1 MTTDPAVP
9 GGIEVGDRTQL
20 RYRRT
25 KIVATLGPASIE
37 PAVLRQLIEAGVSM
51 FRLNLSHGDQAGH
64 EAAYT
69 QVRAAADELDRPVAV
84 LADLCG
90 PKIRVG
96 TFPGGPIEL
105 QEGEQVT
112 VTTRQIDGKPGLI
125 PSQYED
131 LHRDVEP
138 GCRVMLSDGLLQLRV
153 ERIDGRD
160 VTCTV
165 VHGGTLSDRKGINLP
180 DVEVSAP
187 ALTPKDREDA
197 VFAERLGVDYIAL
210 SFVRR
215 AADVE
220 QLRGLLS
227 TPIPI
232 VAKIEKPEA
241 LAHIDAIL
249 RAADAIMVARG
260 DLGVELPPESV
271 PIAQQ
276 QLIARARRLERP
288 SIVAT
293 QMLESMI
300 ENPQP
305 TRAEVS
311 DVSTAV
317 LSGADAVMLSAETAA
332 GAHPVRAVAMMDRI
346 CREIESHLW
355 TRDGFAFTEAGDVE
369 PAPEVS
375 VGAGLAHATAQ
386 LSRELQVRAIVV
398 FTATGTTAAT
408 LAASRPAAPLVGVT
422 SEPATLRRLNLLWG
436 VVPAWVEPRSSN
448 DEPRL
453 ARKLAV
459 ELGLAEPGQR
469 ILTVA
474 GLGAGA
480 APDPTISVLTV

>member
-1 MTTDPAVP
+1 MTSAHD
-9 GGIEVGDRTQL
+9 GIDVGSGTHL

-25 KIVATLGPASIE
+25 KIVATLGPASADPE
-37 PAVLRQLIEAGVSM
+37 VLRQLVETGVSL
-51 FRLNLSHGDQAGH
+51 FRLNLSHGDHASH
-64 EAAYT
+64 EAAYA
-69 QVRAAADELDRPVAV
+69 QVRTVAEEFKRPIAI

-96 TFPGGPIEL
+96 VFPGGPIEL
-105 QEGEQVT
+105 RDGERVT
-112 VTTRQIDGKPGLI
+112 ITTREVDGAPGLI

-138 GCRVMLSDGLLQLRV
+138 GCRVMLADGLLELKV
-153 ERIDGRD
+153 ESVDGQD
-160 VTCTV
+160 VSCTV

-197 VFAERLGVDYIAL
+197 LFVERLGVDYVAL

-241 LAHIDAIL
+241 LAGIDAIL

-271 PIAQQ
+271 PIVQQ
-276 QLIARARRLERP
+276 QLIARARAFERP
-288 SIVAT
+288 TIVAT

-300 ENPQP
+300 QNPQP

-346 CREIESHLW
+346 CHEIEAHLW
-355 TRDGFAFTEAGDVE
+355 SQGGFSFPETRGRGATPADVDALGVGFAR
-369 PAPEVS
+369 
-375 VGAGLAHATAQ
+375 ATAQ
-386 LSRELQVRAIVV
+386 LSRELQVRAVVV
-398 FTATGTTAAT
+398 FTATGNTAAT
-408 LAASRPAAPLVGVT
+408 LSASRPAAPLVGVT
-422 SEPATLRRLNLLWG
+422 SEPAALRRLNLLWG
-436 VVPAWVEPRSSN
+436 VVPVAVEP
-448 DEPRL
+448 DQLDTDPRL
-453 ARKLAV
+453 ARKLVV

-474 GLGAGA
+474 GLGGGA
-480 APDPTISVLTV
+480 APDPTISVVTV

>member
-1 MTTDPAVP
+1 VTPGTVTGIAVGSP
-9 GGIEVGDRTQL
+9 TRL

-25 KIVATLGPASIE
+25 KIVATLGPASTD
-37 PAVLRQLIEAGVSM
+37 PDVLRRLVDAGVSM
-51 FRLNLSHGDQAGH
+51 FRLNLSHGDHATH
-64 EAAYT
+64 EAAYA
-69 QVRAAADELDRPVAV
+69 QVRAIAGEADRPIAV

-96 TFPGGPIEL
+96 VFPGGPIEL
-105 QEGEQVT
+105 REGETVT
-112 VTTRQIDGKPGLI
+112 ATTRQVDGEPGLI
-125 PSQYED
+125 PSQYEH
-131 LHRDVEP
+131 LHRDVEV
-138 GCRVMLSDGLLQLRV
+138 GCRVMLADGLMELRV
-153 ERIDGRD
+153 ESIDGQD

-165 VHGGTLSDRKGINLP
+165 VHGGMLSDRKGINLP

-215 AADVE
+215 AADIE
-220 QLRGLLS
+220 QLRSLL
-227 TPIPI
+227 TRDIPI

-241 LAHIDAIL
+241 LASIDEIL

-260 DLGVELPPESV
+260 DLGVELPPETV
-271 PIAQQ
+271 PIVQQ

-288 SIVAT
+288 AIVAT

-300 ENPQP
+300 QNPQP

-332 GAHPVRAVAMMDRI
+332 GAHPVRAVETMDRI
-346 CREIESHLW
+346 CHEIESHLW
-355 TRDGFAFTEAGDVE
+355 SAGGFAFPQVASGGGDAPTEA
-369 PAPEVS
+369 PL
-375 VGAGLAHATAQ
+375 GLGFARAVAQ
-386 LSRELQVRAIVV
+386 LSRELQVRAVV
-398 FTATGTTAAT
+398 AFTVAGATAAT
-408 LAASRPAAPLVGVT
+408 LSASRPAAPLVGVT
-422 SEPATLRRLNLLWG
+422 DDPATARRLNLLWG
-436 VVPAWVEPRSSN
+436 VVPVATAPGDRD

-453 ARKLAV
+453 ARELAL
-459 ELGLAEPGQR
+459 ELGLAQPGQR

-474 GLGAGA
+474 GLGGGA
-480 APDPTISVLTV
+480 TAPTISVLTV